1 MTKTSHFCLTESF
14 LIMKYL
20 YTLFTLLA
28 LSFGFSQETLEDF
41 EGASAELLVFGGA
54 TASFS
59 MLGDMNIAEPKAL
72 IGFAGPRVVKETI
85 GKDLPKGFQTS
96 ESLLNNGFIDLIV
109 HRKNMKKK
117 LAQIIRMLN
126 S

>member
-41 EGASAELLVFGGA
+41 EGASAATAEFGGA
-54 TASFS
+54 TA
-59 MLGDMNIAEPKAL
+59 
-72 IGFAGPRVVKETI
+72 
-85 GKDLPKGFQTS
+85 
-96 ESLLNNGFIDLIV
+96 LIV
-109 HRKNMKKK
+109 DDPEWVELTEK
-117 LAQIIRMLN
+117 LRRETLQQVVRFGRVIPLI
-126 S
+126 